1 MMSLE
6 AYRDYLRLLAGVQL
20 DSRLRGKIDPS
31 DVVQETLARAHE
43 NQGQFRGTTE
53 AERAA
58 WLRQI
63 LANELAAAVRRFHA
77 GKRDVG
83 REQSLHAAVE
93 QSSARLEA
101 LLAAKQTS
109 PSECAVRQEE
119 LRRLAAA
126 LAGLPEDQRRAI
138 ELHHLHGLSVEETA
152 ATLGRSESAVGGLLR
167 RGLKRLRELMR
178 EHTGDDHDP

>member
-1 MMSLE
+1 MSLE

-20 DSRLRGKIDPS
+20 GPRLRGKLDPS

-43 NQGQFRGTTE
+43 KQHQFRGTTE
-53 AERAA
+53 VERAA

-77 GKRDVG
+77 GKRDAG
-83 REQSLHAAVE
+83 REQSLQAAVE

-101 LLAAKQTS
+101 LLAAEQTS
-109 PSECAVRQEE
+109 PSERVLRQEE

-126 LAGLPEDQRRAI
+126 LAALPEDQRRAV
-138 ELHHLHGLSVEETA
+138 ELHHLHGLSVEDTA
-152 ATLGRSESAVGGLLR
+152 AALSRGEAAVGGLLR

-178 EHTGDDHDP
+178 EPTGDGHAP